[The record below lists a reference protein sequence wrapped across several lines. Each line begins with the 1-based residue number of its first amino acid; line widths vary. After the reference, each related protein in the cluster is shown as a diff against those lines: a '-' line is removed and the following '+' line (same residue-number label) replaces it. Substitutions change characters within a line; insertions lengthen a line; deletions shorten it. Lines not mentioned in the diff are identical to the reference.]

1 MIFIHFIDKDTVHLS
16 RTKLPLQPTRAFL
29 GIILLSLRSYF
40 HLKFFN
46 KFFPNIF
53 SQISGLP
60 SRIDMGLTGKS
71 CCLEIRDQHVCHS
84 ATFSSSPDLV
94 ESLNLAQPQA
104 YSHLS
109 PCHILLWLAWQT
121 SPSDDPLSLPLPLSR
136 KGGGAEKHKQAH
148 VWHAPQASQSPCFWC
163 TLIYPQAL
171 FILHFQWCQWL
182 SYMSQRQAPCP

>member
-1 MIFIHFIDKDTVHLS
+1 MLFIHFIDKDTVHLS

-121 SPSDDPLSLPLPLSR
+121 SPSDDPLSLPLPVSR
-136 KGGGAEKHKQAH
+136 KGGGAGQKSISKLMCGCMPHRHLSHLASDAHLYIPKH
-148 VWHAPQASQSPCFWC
+148 S
-163 TLIYPQAL
+163 
-171 FILHFQWCQWL
+171 L
-182 SYMSQRQAPCP
+182 SCIFNDVSD